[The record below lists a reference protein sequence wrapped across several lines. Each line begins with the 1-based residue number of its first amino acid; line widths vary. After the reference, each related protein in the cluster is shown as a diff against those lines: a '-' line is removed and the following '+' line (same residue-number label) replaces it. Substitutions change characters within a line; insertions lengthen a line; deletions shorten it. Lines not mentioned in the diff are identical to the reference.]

1 MDPERE
7 EDVFSDAEDP
17 FPLREHQEEEEED
30 EEEDEEDG
38 RMFNTWMQQY
48 RGGHRQKKQ
57 RQEEKE
63 KEEKDR
69 ESEGE
74 RPESRYSLEPPDQTR
89 SHRRSSLP
97 CPSNMT
103 REPLTRDK
111 RECQN
116 MVTLSSMQL
125 SRLHSST
132 CAPVTARVLLRRS
145 SSRRLLP
152 SPQESAVP
160 PLERRPSLKPSILEA
175 VPPERRGQFRRRNV
189 MSLSDAYS
197 MCLICHNDLSQG
209 SGGTRQLQCTH
220 TFHKECI
227 EEWLWRKQSCP
238 TCHVQVSMPQPFYWN
253 STRVKVP

>member
-30 EEEDEEDG
+30 EEEDEEDA
-38 RMFNTWMQQY
+38 RIFNTWMQQY
-48 RGGHRQKKQ
+48 RGGHHQKKQ
-57 RQEEKE
+57 RPEEKE

-74 RPESRYSLEPPDQTR
+74 RPESRCSLEPPVQTR

-97 CPSNMT
+97 CPA
-103 REPLTRDK
+103 
-111 RECQN
+111 
-116 MVTLSSMQL
+116 TLSSMQL

-152 SPQESAVP
+152 SPQESVIP
-160 PLERRPSLKPSILEA
+160 PLERRPSLKPSIPEA
-175 VPPERRGQFRRRNV
+175 VPPERRAQFRRRNV
-189 MSLSDAYS
+189 MSL
-197 MCLICHNDLSQG
+197 
-209 SGGTRQLQCTH
+209 
-220 TFHKECI
+220 
-227 EEWLWRKQSCP
+227 
-238 TCHVQVSMPQPFYWN
+238 
-253 STRVKVP
+253 